1 MKTETATAAK
11 ATKAAKASEIS
22 QNDQAVNQQSR
33 AAAHGAIPQMQGSDL
48 SAAQRY
54 NSDTQEGRAKEE
66 AAKAK
71 RTQYLLIGGGVFLVA
86 FLIGV
91 IVLLASFPQ
100 ATQVIRDIA
109 IVFVAVET
117 FLIGMALLVLVV
129 QIEELIRVLRDE
141 IQPLLRS
148 VNDTAATVKGT
159 TKFVSHNMVSPIIR
173 VASFTAGLTTSL
185 RRVADDLRVVVGAAQ
200 ARQGGTRQSANTY
213 IGGVEDE

>member
-1 MKTETATAAK
+1 MKTEAATAP
-11 ATKAAKASEIS
+11 KASES
-22 QNDQAVNQQSR
+22 LQDTQAVDQKS
-33 AAAHGAIPQMQGSDL
+33 GAVAQTQGTKPL
-48 SAAQRY
+48 SPLQHSTSTSPEAENAE
-54 NSDTQEGRAKEE
+54 D

-71 RTQYLLIGGGVFLVA
+71 RTQYLLIGGGIFLVVL
-86 FLIGV
+86 LIGV
-91 IVLLASFPQ
+91 IVLLASFPK

-117 FLIGMALLVLVV
+117 FLIGMALLVLVI

-148 VNDTAATVKGT
+148 VNDTASTVKGT

-173 VASFTAGLTTSL
+173 AAGFTAGVTASL

-200 ARQGGTRQSANTY
+200 TRQGGARQSTNLYT
-213 IGGVEDE
+213 GGMEDE